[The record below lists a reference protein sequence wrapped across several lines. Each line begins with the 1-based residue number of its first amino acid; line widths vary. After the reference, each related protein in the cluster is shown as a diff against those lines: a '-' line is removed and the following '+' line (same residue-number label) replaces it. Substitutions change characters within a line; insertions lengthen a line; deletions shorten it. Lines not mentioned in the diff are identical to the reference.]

1 MDCRFKGQYEQGYGE
16 VYRQRIARLKASG
29 ILHDDTPLPGLDLD
43 KEWAALTPEQQ
54 KYTRRDAGY
63 AAMIANMDAQIGTV
77 METLKQTGV
86 IKIPC

>member
-1 MDCRFKGQYEQGYGE
+1 MNQWIKETPLQQPVLPAGLYRPPRPPQAPDEWIARFKGQYEQGYGE

-54 KYTRRDAGY
+54 NTPRK
-63 AAMIANMDAQIGTV
+63 
-77 METLKQTGV
+77 
-86 IKIPC
+86 